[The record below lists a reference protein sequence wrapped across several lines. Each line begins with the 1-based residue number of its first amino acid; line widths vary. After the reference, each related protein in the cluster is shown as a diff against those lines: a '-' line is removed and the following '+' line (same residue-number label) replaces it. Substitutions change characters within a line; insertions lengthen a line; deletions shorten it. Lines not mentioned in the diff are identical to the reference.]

1 MIKPSYQNIN
11 KSFQDFFKKTERTKA
26 GLRAKRQAVIDEIEK
41 YNIKL

>member
-1 MIKPSYQNIN
+1 MIKQSYQNIN

-26 GLRAKRQAVIDEIEK
+26 DPKAKRQAVTDEIEK